1 MDELE
6 KNCWS
11 AKKNKIYW
19 KHAINIKCLFW
30 HSWEGWKKWKNSRD
44 GEWINGESGGGGG
57 VDNYFEMNL
66 LSWFNF
72 YFNSNNYFIINLLSD
87 SAILNFTFFIWL
99 SVLVFNFRTTG
110 NKILISE
117 WWTIIGIRWPN
128 FAIQFKMKIPMRN
141 CNVFR
146 S

>member
-6 KNCWS
+6 KKQFVG
-11 AKKNKIYW
+11 AQKKFIGTCDKYQIFILAFLGGMEEVEEFKRWGVNKW
-19 KHAINIKCLFW
+19 
-30 HSWEGWKKWKNSRD
+30 GKWGL
-44 GEWINGESGGGGG
+44 GE
-57 VDNYFEMNL
+57 DTYFEMNL

-99 SVLVFNFRTTG
+99 SVLVFNFRSTG
-110 NKILISE
+110 NNILISE

-128 FAIQFKMKIPMRN
+128 FAIQFKIVIPIRN